1 MSDAAKHAG
10 SAKPPGAGRSS
21 TDNLPSGSSAGNGSG
36 RLDAGWLKVPESL
49 ERQLLDFR
57 RQAWS
62 MKMVEGSAL
71 LAVAILSCLLTV
83 FILDRF
89 FDTPTWF
96 RTLLFLGL
104 IGGCSLLAVFLYRW
118 QKRMDGLERLA
129 ILLGKKLPAVGDS
142 MLGVIEL
149 AKNHEEQSRSPALCQ
164 AAMKQVA
171 EDAKKRDFMVALPD
185 SRHRKFASAAAIG
198 VTAIIGLFALY
209 PAATS
214 SAVARL
220 FAPWSGAER
229 YTFTRVESLPSQWYV
244 AHGEPVEQKIAL
256 LSESRWQPAAAEIR
270 VGSQQPVSAQ
280 LDQDGYTFVLPP
292 QIESQTV
299 SLRVGDVK
307 QSVEIVPTLRP
318 ELLAITGKVRLPDYL
333 GRSEVLEKDARSGT
347 LSVVKGSRATL
358 QMQASRELKN
368 ASISGSD
375 VVTDGDRFS
384 SEEILVQQ
392 SEILGLEWTDQYG
405 LAGRESFA
413 LNITAL
419 DDEAPTLIC
428 EGLPRQAV
436 VLESELLKFQV
447 RGSDDFGIK
456 HVGIMWRGISED
468 GLYDDLQGERVL
480 AAGGTDKETLEVL
493 GTFSAASLDIPA
505 QPIELFVW
513 IEDYLPERPRVYSP
527 PYTLFV
533 LTPDQHAIWMT
544 EQLSKWHRQ
553 SLEVRDREMQLYETN
568 KELRDLSDDE
578 LNLAETRQ
586 RIERQAQAEKAN
598 GRRLERLTSMGEEL
612 VRQAS
617 RNPEIGVG
625 HLERWA
631 EMLRVLNDISYNRM
645 PNVSDLLR
653 DAAAAPKLASGT
665 PKPSGPMVGQVRA
678 AGEGQPSEND
688 PNAPQPKGPVA
699 PQLVD
704 IESSQNSPSE
714 DEPQEPGKPKK
725 PNKPALRLPQT
736 TVMGTGGKKDE
747 KKDEAEQEDDA
758 KSLDPAVEAQEDLLA
773 EFEKIADELNSILA
787 NLEGSTLVKRL
798 KAESRNQYMIAGKI
812 ADSLDDSF
820 GTNVNRLDEQVKTS
834 LEEMVTQE
842 EKSVQEI
849 SYIMDDMAAYFERR
863 RFAQFKDVLDQM
875 RGEDVIGGIRQLTE
889 EIKDMQ
895 GLSVAQCEYWSDA
908 LDRWAEDLVDPAC
921 SGQCPGGKSPAS
933 LPPSIVLE
941 VMKILESEINL
952 REETRVAEQAKEA
965 TTLDEYMNEGLRLSQ
980 AQADL
985 QDRVVNVSNRI
996 LELPDAEKHFGKELN
1011 LLAAVDSVMGQATEI
1026 LAIPHC
1032 GPRAIAA
1039 ETEAI
1044 ELLLQSKRINPKSG
1058 GGGGSTPGGGGT
1070 GETTD
1075 AALALLGTGVNPKE
1089 VREDR
1094 GIQQTT
1100 GEAGTELPEEFRAG
1114 LDEYFNRIDSPAL
1127 P

>member
-1 MSDAAKHAG
+1 MSDAAKTSESTG
-10 SAKPPGAGRSS
+10 S
-21 TDNLPSGSSAGNGSG
+21 GSG
-36 RLDAGWLKVPESL
+36 RLDSGWLKVPESL
-49 ERQLLDFR
+49 ERQLLEFR
-57 RQAWS
+57 RQVWS
-62 MKMVEGSAL
+62 MKLVEGVAVFAIAAL
-71 LAVAILSCLLTV
+71 VCLLVV
-83 FILDRF
+83 FALDRV
-89 FDTPTWF
+89 FDTPVWF
-96 RTLLFLGL
+96 RTILLLGL
-104 IGGCSLLAVFLYRW
+104 VAGFGALAVFFYGW
-118 QKRMDGLERLA
+118 QRRMDGLERLA
-129 ILLGKKLPAVGDS
+129 ILLGRKLPTVGDS

-171 EDAKKRDFMVALPD
+171 EDAKKRDFLVALPN
-185 SRHRKFASAAAIG
+185 SRHRIFASAAAIILTS
-198 VTAIIGLFALY
+198 VVGLFALY

-214 SAVARL
+214 SAFARL
-220 FAPWSGAER
+220 LAPWSGAER
-229 YTFTRVESLPSQWYV
+229 YTFTRVESLPTEWYV
-244 AHGEPVEQKIAL
+244 AHGEPIEHRLAL
-256 LSESRWQPAAAEIR
+256 LSESRWQPATAEIS
-270 VGSQQPVSAQ
+270 VGSQIPVTANLEGDSYQ
-280 LDQDGYTFVLPP
+280 FVLPP
-292 QIESQTV
+292 QIEPQTM
-299 SLRVGDVK
+299 SIKVGDAK
-307 QSVEIVPTLRP
+307 QSLKIMPTLRP
-318 ELLAITGKVRLPDYL
+318 ELAEVNAKVNLPEYL
-333 GRSEVLEKDARSGT
+333 GRPEPLIKDARGGT
-347 LSVVKGSRATL
+347 LSIVKGSKAKL
-358 QMQASRELKN
+358 DVAASRPLQQ
-368 ASISGSD
+368 ASISGDS
-375 VVTDGDRFS
+375 VAVTDERFS
-384 SEEILVQQ
+384 SGEFSVDESQ
-392 SEILGLEWTDQYG
+392 SLKLDWVDEYG
-405 LAGRESFA
+405 LAGREPFELS
-413 LNITAL
+413 ISAL

-428 EGLPRQAV
+428 DGLPRQAV

-447 RGSDDFGIK
+447 RANDDFGIK
-456 HVGIMWRGISED
+456 NVGILWRGIAEV
-468 GLYDDLQGERVL
+468 GLDSDLEGERVL
-480 AAGGTDKETLEVL
+480 AAGGTDNEVLDVL
-493 GTFSAASLDIPA
+493 GTFSAASLNIEP

-513 IEDYLPERPRVYSP
+513 VEDYLPERPRVFSP
-527 PYTLFV
+527 PYTLYV

-568 KELRDLSDDE
+568 KELRDLSDEE
-578 LNLAETRQ
+578 LNVADTRQ
-586 RIERQAQAEKAN
+586 RIQRQSQAEKAN
-598 GRRLERLTSMGEEL
+598 GRRLERLTTMGEEL

-631 EMLRVLNDISYNRM
+631 EMLQVLNDISQNRM

-653 DAAAAPKLASGT
+653 DAAEAPQLASGAPKESGPAVGEVRT
-665 PKPSGPMVGQVRA
+665 VAQGKPSEM
-678 AGEGQPSEND
+678 D
-688 PNAPQPKGPVA
+688 PNAEKPKGPDA

-704 IESSQNSPSE
+704 VESSQNSPSE

-736 TVMGTGGKKDE
+736 TVMGPGGKKEE
-747 KKDEAEQEDDA
+747 KEEEAEKDDA
-758 KSLDPAVEAQEDLLA
+758 KTLDPAVEAQEDLLA
-773 EFEKIADELNSILA
+773 EFEKIADELNAILA

-798 KAESRNQYMIAGKI
+798 KAESRNQYLIAGKI
-812 ADSLDDSF
+812 SDNIDSSF
-820 GTNVNRLDEQVKTS
+820 GVRVNRLEEEIVQS
-834 LEEMVTQE
+834 LNEMVAQE
-842 EKSVQEI
+842 EKSVKEI

-875 RGEDVIGGIRQLTE
+875 RNEDVIGGIRQLTE
-889 EIKDMQ
+889 EIKDVQ

-965 TTLDEYMNEGLRLSQ
+965 TTLDEYMEEGLRLSQ
-980 AQADL
+980 SQMTL
-985 QDRVVNVSNRI
+985 QDRVVKVIDRI
-996 LELPDAEKHFGKELN
+996 LELPDADKHFGKELN
-1011 LLAAVDSVMGQATEI
+1011 LLAAVDSVMGQAGEI

-1058 GGGGSTPGGGGT
+1058 GGGGSSPGGGGT

-1075 AALALLGTGVNPKE
+1075 AALALLGTGVNQKE

-1100 GEAGTELPEEFRAG
+1100 GETGTELPEEFRAG
-1114 LDEYFNRIDSPAL
+1114 LDEYFNRIDGPASP
-1127 P
+1127 